1 MLFPPVPPI
10 KWSFYPLLLRKSFIG
25 KHWKWFCLFPKW
37 GWGYPP
43 TISVLFPKEKPK
55 KKWKVAKPSIKAVV
69 VWGGGV
75 ILQFCQKDK
84 LFSEGFQLGSKR
96 GSFLGYLAFQT
107 TFAKQPL
114 GILIHL
120 TWSSATVRKCPL
132 RWGGSE
138 RGPFLCY
145 HLEPTDKLKC
155 LKTWFLS

>member
-10 KWSFYPLLLRKSFIG
+10 KWSFYPILLRKSFIG

-55 KKWKVAKPSIKAVV
+55 KKWKVAKPKRW
-69 VWGGGV
+69 WGGDTP
-75 ILQFCQKDK
+75 ILPKGQTIFGR
-84 LFSEGFQLGSKR
+84 LPSKR

-107 TFAKQPL
+107 TFAKEPFGHSNPPNLEFCYSEQ
-114 GILIHL
+114 
-120 TWSSATVRKCPL
+120 
-132 RWGGSE
+132 GGSE
-138 RGPFLCY
+138 RAPFLCH

-155 LKTWFLS
+155 LKSWFLS

>member
-69 VWGGGV
+69 VGGGGG

-84 LFSEGFQLGSKR
+84 LFSEGFRLGSKR

-107 TFAKQPL
+107 TFAKEPFGHSNPPNLEFCYSEQ
-114 GILIHL
+114 
-120 TWSSATVRKCPL
+120 
-132 RWGGSE
+132 GGSE
-138 RGPFLCY
+138 RAPFLCH

-155 LKTWFLS
+155 LKSWFLS